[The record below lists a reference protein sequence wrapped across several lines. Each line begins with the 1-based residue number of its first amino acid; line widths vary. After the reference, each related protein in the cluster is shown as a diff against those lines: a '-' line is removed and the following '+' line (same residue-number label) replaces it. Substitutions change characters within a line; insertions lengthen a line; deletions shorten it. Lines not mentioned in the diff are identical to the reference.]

1 MVRHYKRCTERCTY
15 SHKTLTLAINAIK
28 NGMSKKKA
36 SYVFSVPRTTLIKQI
51 KRMDDG
57 NIIHPPRL
65 GRFRRVFSDDF
76 ECELVMH
83 VVEMQSRFYGIGL
96 LELRRIAFELAEQ
109 NGIVHPLS
117 RVTKLAGTD
126 WAASFLRRYPE
137 LSLRHPEPTS
147 MSRLSGFNRVQ
158 VNRLHTSE
166 SRTRDQTIPG
176 TAYLQCR

>member
-1 MVRHYKRCTERCTY
+1 
-15 SHKTLTLAINAIK
+15 
-28 NGMSKKKA
+28 
-36 SYVFSVPRTTLIKQI
+36 
-51 KRMDDG
+51 
-57 NIIHPPRL
+57 
-65 GRFRRVFSDDF
+65 
-76 ECELVMH
+76 MH

-109 NGIVHPLS
+109 NRIVDPFS

-158 VNRLHTSE
+158 VNRFYTFLKAELVTKKFPAQRIFNVDESGITMVHT
-166 SRTRDQTIPG
+166 PG
-176 TAYLQCR
+176 KILAKKAANK